1 MDLIYRKTLKCFY
14 KMFYFSEELDIQNL
28 ILRPEHIERGY
39 GILRDQIKSSG
50 YTQQSFTYE
59 NQEEK

>member
-1 MDLIYRKTLKCFY
+1 
-14 KMFYFSEELDIQNL
+14 MFYFSEELDIQNL
-28 ILRPEHIERGY
+28 IIRQEHIDKGY
-39 GILRDQIKSSG
+39 GILRDQIMTSG